1 MMRSEPLIKLSE
13 EEYCLIRDLIRDY
26 CGIYFDSG
34 SKFLLEKRLSG
45 QVRQHQ
51 LSSFGDYFYFLKYGR
66 GRAEELGI
74 VVELLTTNETYFFRE
89 DFQLKAFREEIVPE
103 LIATKGKK
111 GQKELRIW
119 SAGCSTGEEPYTLA
133 MLVLEERRFT
143 GWEVEI
149 FASDI
154 SHRVL
159 KTARKGHYSKSSFRV
174 TEEKYIKKY
183 FVPLNGKL
191 KIRDELRK
199 LVNFSYLNLLDAAK
213 MKLLPKMDIIFCRN
227 VLIYFDH
234 QVKRKVVESFYDQ
247 LTTGGY
253 LLLGHAESLMNVVT
267 SFKLRHF
274 RNDLVYQKPR

>member
-1 MMRSEPLIKLSE
+1 MMLNEPLLKLSE

-34 SKFLLEKRLSG
+34 SKFLLEKRLMG

-51 LSSFGDYFYFLKYGR
+51 LASFRDYFYFLKYGR
-66 GRAEELGI
+66 GRTEELGVI
-74 VVELLTTNETYFFRE
+74 VELLTTNETYFFRE
-89 DFQLKAFREEIVPE
+89 DFQLRAFREEIIPE
-103 LIATKGKK
+103 VVAAKRKE

-133 MLVLEERRFT
+133 MMVLEEKKFA
-143 GWEVEI
+143 GWKVEI

-159 KTARKGHYSKSSFRV
+159 RIARKGVYSKSSFRV
-174 TEEKYIKKY
+174 TPERYVKEY
-183 FVPLNGKL
+183 FVPLDGKL
-191 KIRDELRK
+191 KIRDEVKK
-199 LVNFSYLNLLDAAK
+199 LVNFSYLNLLNATK
-213 MKLLPKMDIIFCRN
+213 IKLLPKMDIVFCRN

-234 QVKRKVVESFYDQ
+234 QVKRKVVESFYDL
-247 LTTGGY
+247 LTTGGF

-274 RNDLVYQKPR
+274 RNDLVYQKP